1 MKINENK
8 NGSSIVFA
16 CSGSLLPD
24 ALEKNLSYKPS
35 VGGNDTETFCF
46 FLLSEI
52 KWKIAIKDYSTN
64 LSSEAFG
71 WH

>member
-16 CSGSLLPD
+16 CSASLLLD
-24 ALEKNLSYKPS
+24 ALEKNLSFKPS
-35 VGGNDTETFCF
+35 VAGNNAETFFF

-64 LSSEAFG
+64 SSSEAFG

>member
-16 CSGSLLPD
+16 CSASLLLD
-24 ALEKNLSYKPS
+24 ALEKNLSFKPS
-35 VGGNDTETFCF
+35 VAGNNAETFFF

-52 KWKIAIKDYSTN
+52 K
-64 LSSEAFG
+64 
-71 WH
+71 